1 MFTYIPNYN
10 MKASDRKVDRLLS
23 GLLDLKLQNTQ
34 SNNESNQ

>member
-1 MFTYIPNYN
+1 